1 MSRTADR
8 RDADRGTDSR
18 VGPHSS
24 GGERGSDR
32 EHPPGPLLTDSAP
45 GVTPQGSRGVVACP
59 ESPPS
64 PPFAPT
70 STPTPA
76 HACTPVTTHTPIHPT
91 ADDAEHHTTHPL
103 PAQTHPVTAIRREH
117 LRERLPSAHAAEQT
131 RRAAA
136 ATSYGWLGQPAS
148 PAVARGV
155 PRPLGAP
162 HPTDDATAD
171 QVRAHATADTDGARA
186 PARAPDSPT
195 RPEACLGG
203 GHAAARPD
211 QTAPAQPI
219 LPSLGPAQPWAGP
232 AHEQAIHTDRHPPSA
247 RTRPSS
253 QPTSVP

>member
-8 RDADRGTDSR
+8 RDADRGADSR

-103 PAQTHPVTAIRREH
+103 PAQTHPVTVIRREH

-162 HPTDDATAD
+162 HPTDDAPAD

-186 PARAPDSPT
+186 LGTRARQPHPT
-195 RPEACLGG
+195 QGLLGG
-203 GHAAARPD
+203 RPHRREARPNRAG
-211 QTAPAQPI
+211 TAHSTQFGARPAV
-219 LPSLGPAQPWAGP
+219 GGTGA
-232 AHEQAIHTDRHPPSA
+232 
-247 RTRPSS
+247 
-253 QPTSVP
+253 